1 MDIKEKQRLKRL
13 AGETEEAYLWRI
25 GQMVDTA
32 ILPSWSE
39 INDVVNGELGIDED
53 KWRDESAFR
62 KKYQAAKKFYDNVF
76 SKSQGTASGENLD
89 EKIDTIKK
97 LTVSLRDERNELNR
111 KYREASRRD
120 AYIDQLVRAVKEAD
134 LGVLDYDDNKNF
146 KGVLESDNDM
156 IISFSDVHAGI
167 NIDNFWNKFDSYE
180 LKNRL
185 NQYLD
190 KIFEVYVRHGSE
202 NIYVILSELVSG
214 IIHPTL
220 RIENNQ
226 NLIEQFL
233 TVVNYCAEFLAELSY
248 RVNTVHV
255 YIAPGNHSRISPK
268 KEESLSGENMD
279 ILAIPFLAAKLQ
291 NFDNIK
297 FHENTIEQSIAMF
310 SVRGKKIFSAHGDKD
325 TPDTVVQKFTMLFG
339 MKPDIVYLF
348 HRHFN
353 SMTTVYDTRIVQS
366 GCMSGPDSY
375 SMDHRIRN
383 KPEQTISIVN
393 EDGLEC
399 LYNVTLE

>member
-1 MDIKEKQRLKRL
+1 MDIKEEQRLKRL
-13 AGETEEAYLWRI
+13 PSETEEAYLWRI

-32 ILPSWSE
+32 ILPSWTE
-39 INDVVNGELGIDED
+39 INDVVNSELGIDED

-76 SKSQGTASGENLD
+76 SKYQGSTSGENLD

-134 LGVLDYDDNKNF
+134 LGVLDYDENKKF
-146 KGVLESDNDM
+146 KGTLESDNDM

-310 SVRGKKIFSAHGDKD
+310 SVRGQKIFSAHGDKD

-353 SMTTVYDTRIVQS
+353 SMTTVYDTRVVQS

-375 SMDHRIRN
+375 CMDHRIRN
-383 KPEQTISIVN
+383 KPEQTISIVS
-393 EDGLEC
+393 EDGLDC

>member
-1 MDIKEKQRLKRL
+1 MDIKEEQRLKRL
-13 AGETEEAYLWRI
+13 PSETEEAYLWRI

-32 ILPSWSE
+32 ILPSWTE
-39 INDVVNGELGIDED
+39 INDAVNSELGIDED

-76 SKSQGTASGENLD
+76 SKYQGSTSGENLD

-134 LGVLDYDDNKNF
+134 LGVLDYDENKKF
-146 KGVLESDNDM
+146 KGTLESDNDM

-310 SVRGKKIFSAHGDKD
+310 SVRGQKIFSAHGDKD

-353 SMTTVYDTRIVQS
+353 SMTTVYDTRVVQS

-375 SMDHRIRN
+375 CMDHRIRN
-383 KPEQTISIVN
+383 KPEQTISIVS
-393 EDGLEC
+393 EDGLDC

>member
-1 MDIKEKQRLKRL
+1 M
-13 AGETEEAYLWRI
+13 
-25 GQMVDTA
+25 
-32 ILPSWSE
+32 
-39 INDVVNGELGIDED
+39 
-53 KWRDESAFR
+53 
-62 KKYQAAKKFYDNVF
+62 
-76 SKSQGTASGENLD
+76 
-89 EKIDTIKK
+89 
-97 LTVSLRDERNELNR
+97 
-111 KYREASRRD
+111 
-120 AYIDQLVRAVKEAD
+120 
-134 LGVLDYDDNKNF
+134 
-146 KGVLESDNDM
+146 ESDNDM

-310 SVRGKKIFSAHGDKD
+310 SVRGQKIFSAHGDKD

-353 SMTTVYDTRIVQS
+353 SMTTVYDTRVVQS

-375 SMDHRIRN
+375 CMDHRIRN
-383 KPEQTISIVN
+383 KPEQTISIVS
-393 EDGLEC
+393 EDGLDC

>member
-39 INDVVNGELGIDED
+39 INDVVNSELGIDED

-111 KYREASRRD
+111 KYRETSRRD

-134 LGVLDYDDNKNF
+134 LGVLDYDDNKKF

-156 IISFSDVHAGI
+156 IVSFSDVHAGI
-167 NIDNFWNKFDSYE
+167 NIDNFWNKFDSCE

-291 NFDNIK
+291 NFDSIK

-310 SVRGKKIFSAHGDKD
+310 SVRGQKIFSAHGDKD

-375 SMDHRIRN
+375 CMDHRIRN

-393 EDGLEC
+393 EDGLDC
-399 LYNVTLE
+399 LYNVTLG

>member
-1 MDIKEKQRLKRL
+1 MDIKEEQRLKRL
-13 AGETEEAYLWRI
+13 PSETEEAYLWRI

-39 INDVVNGELGIDED
+39 INDAVNSELGIDED

-76 SKSQGTASGENLD
+76 SKYQGSTSGENLD

-134 LGVLDYDDNKNF
+134 LGVLDYDENKKF
-146 KGVLESDNDM
+146 KGTLESDNDM

-310 SVRGKKIFSAHGDKD
+310 SVRGQKIFSAHGDKD

-353 SMTTVYDTRIVQS
+353 SMTTVYDTRVVQS

-375 SMDHRIRN
+375 CMDHRIRN
-383 KPEQTISIVN
+383 KPEQTISIVS
-393 EDGLEC
+393 EDGLDC

>member
-156 IISFSDVHAGI
+156 IISFSDVFCVPVSI
-167 NIDNFWNKFDSYE
+167 FDVVAPLDLSSCDSDVCVVEQLEPFERQRPVDDVEDLFAALNE
-180 LKNRL
+180 L
-185 NQYLD
+185 
-190 KIFEVYVRHGSE
+190 
-202 NIYVILSELVSG
+202 
-214 IIHPTL
+214 
-220 RIENNQ
+220 
-226 NLIEQFL
+226 
-233 TVVNYCAEFLAELSY
+233 
-248 RVNTVHV
+248 
-255 YIAPGNHSRISPK
+255 
-268 KEESLSGENMD
+268 
-279 ILAIPFLAAKLQ
+279 
-291 NFDNIK
+291 
-297 FHENTIEQSIAMF
+297 
-310 SVRGKKIFSAHGDKD
+310 
-325 TPDTVVQKFTMLFG
+325 
-339 MKPDIVYLF
+339 
-348 HRHFN
+348 
-353 SMTTVYDTRIVQS
+353 
-366 GCMSGPDSY
+366 
-375 SMDHRIRN
+375 
-383 KPEQTISIVN
+383 
-393 EDGLEC
+393 
-399 LYNVTLE
+399 

>member
-1 MDIKEKQRLKRL
+1 MDIKEEQRLKRL
-13 AGETEEAYLWRI
+13 PSETEEAYLWRI

-39 INDVVNGELGIDED
+39 INDAVNSELGIDED

-76 SKSQGTASGENLD
+76 SKYQGSTSGENLD

-134 LGVLDYDDNKNF
+134 LGVLDYDENKKF
-146 KGVLESDNDM
+146 KGTLESDNDM

-353 SMTTVYDTRIVQS
+353 SMTTVYDTRVVQS

-375 SMDHRIRN
+375 CMDHRIRN

-393 EDGLEC
+393 EDGLNC